1 MTKHLFIIHA
11 YISIHFLACYYTQIN
26 SRSSINV
33 LSTCKWCTN
42 CSKIMPCDYSK
53 WIGGWGLPNQSF
65 INNYTLSM
73 VQTSSSCLNEC
84 LSNPLCYSYTSPTDL
99 PTQCTLYSKP
109 INITSELY
117 NRTAFE
123 FGTRICCT
131 DVKNIGVPMSPCLPC
146 STCTKLMQCN
156 QTYYLVK
163 PGLPNNQFLS
173 TYLLRQVNATINC
186 ASECEL
192 NPYCLSFSYIV
203 DRPRWCSLYSGVMNT
218 TVIHNDTMEQM
229 TGGKVCCGK

>member
-1 MTKHLFIIHA
+1 
-11 YISIHFLACYYTQIN
+11 
-26 SRSSINV
+26 
-33 LSTCKWCTN
+33 
-42 CSKIMPCDYSK
+42 MPCNYSK

-109 INITSELY
+109 INLTGELY

-163 PGLPNNQFLS
+163 PGLPNYQFLS
-173 TYLLRQVNATINC
+173 TYFLRQVNATINC
-186 ASECEL
+186 AGECEL

-203 DRPRWCSLYSGVMNT
+203 VSSVYSAHRFNNNNNNNNNNNT
-218 TVIHNDTMEQM
+218 QSFIDIYVINGAYIQETLQINVTIRYRNPLNSFDPIESRTVIELDA
-229 TGGKVCCGK
+229 